1 MDIENLIKEMVYEF
15 GVSGYEDPIKEK
27 IVYYLKKY
35 GQPRID
41 KIGNVYFTFGG
52 NEKHI
57 AFIAH
62 MDEIGVIVTHIDKSG
77 MLRIKRVG
85 GVDSRMLYGQYL
97 EFLGRDGKFRYGVIG
112 LKPPHVSKED
122 ELNKCFSGEELYVDV
137 GARSREEAE
146 GLGFNVL
153 DPGRWM
159 KNFIKLNNRYIVT
172 RGLDD
177 RAGVAILLEFL
188 DRSIKKDLKNK
199 ITLIFTVQEET
210 GLRGARG
217 IEDLNYDEIYVID
230 SVTSADMPNV
240 DYALSPVSLGKGP
253 VFRFFDARGANSL
266 SLVKKLR
273 EIAERNG
280 IKYQEV
286 VTGGST
292 DAAGTFERGIPSL
305 AISFPIKYTHSTV
318 EMLDLNDIENE
329 IKLMEKISEY

>member
-1 MDIENLIKEMVYEF
+1 MDTENLIKEMVYEF

-35 GQPRID
+35 GQPKID

-112 LKPPHVSKED
+112 LKPPH
-122 ELNKCFSGEELYVDV
+122 
-137 GARSREEAE
+137 
-146 GLGFNVL
+146 
-153 DPGRWM
+153 
-159 KNFIKLNNRYIVT
+159 
-172 RGLDD
+172 
-177 RAGVAILLEFL
+177 
-188 DRSIKKDLKNK
+188 
-199 ITLIFTVQEET
+199 
-210 GLRGARG
+210 
-217 IEDLNYDEIYVID
+217 
-230 SVTSADMPNV
+230 
-240 DYALSPVSLGKGP
+240 YALSPVSLGKGP

-292 DAAGTFERGIPSL
+292 DAAGTFERGIPSV

>member
-1 MDIENLIKEMVYEF
+1 MVFENLLKDMVFEF
-15 GVSGYEDPIKEK
+15 GVSGYEEPMKEK
-27 IVYYLKKY
+27 IMDHLKRY
-35 GQPRID
+35 GTPHTD

-52 NEKHI
+52 NGKHI

-97 EFLGRDGKFRYGVIG
+97 EFLCRDGKKRLGVIG

-137 GARSREEAE
+137 GARSKEEAE

-153 DPGRWM
+153 DPGRWV
-159 KNFIKLNNRYIVT
+159 KNFIKLNDRYIVT
-172 RGLDD
+172 RGIDD
-177 RAGVAILLEFL
+177 RAGVAMLLEFL
-188 DRSIKKDLKNK
+188 ERNFNKNLKNK

-217 IEDLNYDEIYVID
+217 IEDSGYDEIYVID

-253 VFRFFDARGANSL
+253 VFRFYDARGANSF
-266 SLVKKLR
+266 SLLKKLR
-273 EIAERNG
+273 EVAEKNG

-292 DAAGTFERGIPSL
+292 DAAGTFERGIPSI

-329 IKLMEKISEY
+329 IKLMEKISEI